1 MKPRILI
8 GAGVALVL
16 AVALT
21 LSLGLPGKHRPGPPS
36 LATLSSSPQGI
47 HKIQH
52 VIVIVQE
59 NRSFDSYFGTF
70 PGADGIPKGVC
81 VPDSLNG
88 GCVKPYVDHADSN
101 NGGPHQDPNSTA
113 DIDHGK
119 MDGFV
124 NEAEL
129 HCHGVAPCPT
139 DVMGYHVKSDIPNYW
154 TYARD
159 FALDDHM
166 YVSDHSWSLPTHM
179 YIVSAWAADCSS
191 PANPM
196 SCKSTDEPRNRT
208 AASPRPFAWTD
219 LTWLMHRYGVS
230 WGYYLDHG
238 AQQPGSKVGVP
249 KIWNTLP
256 GFTDVKQ
263 DHQENNIQA
272 LSSYYAR
279 AKAGTLPQVSWIVP
293 QPSDSEHPPA
303 LISAGQA
310 YVTRVI
316 NAAMASPDWDSTAIF
331 LTWDDWGGFYDNV
344 VPPQVDSEGYGM
356 RTPGIV
362 ISPYARQGFIDH
374 QTLSTDAY
382 LKFIENDFMDQARL
396 NPANDGRPDSRPDVR
411 ESIARNIGAD
421 FNFSQKPR
429 PPVLLNP
436 CPPTT
441 LIPAPKPG
449 CPNTVN
455 IDFKSWGDT

>member
-1 MKPRILI
+1 MKPRVLI

-21 LSLGLPGKHRPGPPS
+21 LSLGLTGGHSHRAP
-36 LATLSSSPQGI
+36 AQAALSSSLQGI
-47 HKIQH
+47 HKIKH

-81 VPDSLNG
+81 VPDPKNG
-88 GCVKPYVDHADSN
+88 GCVKPYVDHSDSN
-101 NGGPHQDPNSTA
+101 KGGPHEDPNSTA
-113 DIDHGK
+113 DIDGGK

-124 NEAEL
+124 GQAEL
-129 HCHGVAPCPT
+129 KCKSAPCST
-139 DVMGYHVKSDIPNYW
+139 DVMGYHVQSDIPNYW
-154 TYARD
+154 TYAKD
-159 FALDDHM
+159 FTLDDHM

-179 YIVSAWAADCSS
+179 YIVSAWAADCSN

-196 SCKSTDEPRNRT
+196 SCKSNDMPRNRT
-208 AASPRPFAWTD
+208 AAHPRPFAWTD

-238 AQQPGSKVGVP
+238 AQQPGSSVGVP
-249 KIWNTLP
+249 SIWNTLP

-263 DHQENNIQA
+263 DHQEGNIQPLA
-272 LSSYYAR
+272 NYFTQAQ
-279 AKAGTLPQVSWIVP
+279 AGTLPQVSWIVP

-316 NAAMASPDWDSTAIF
+316 NAAMKSPDWDSTAIF

-344 VPPQVDSEGYGM
+344 VPPQIDSEGYGM

-382 LKFIENDFMDQARL
+382 LKFIENDFMAQARL
-396 NPANDGRPDSRPDVR
+396 NPATDGRPDPRPDVR
-411 ESIARNIGAD
+411 ENLARNIALD
-421 FNFSQKPR
+421 FNFSQKPL
-429 PPVLLNP
+429 PPVILNP

-441 LIPAPKPG
+441 LLPTPKPG
-449 CPNTVN
+449 CPNTVK
-455 IDFKSWGDT
+455 IDFKSWGDS

>member
-1 MKPRILI
+1 MKLRLLI
-8 GAGVALVL
+8 GMGGALVL
-16 AVALT
+16 AAALT
-21 LSLGLPGKHRPGPPS
+21 LSLGLPSQGSYRPP
-36 LATLSSSPQGI
+36 AQITLSSSPQGI

-70 PGADGIPKGVC
+70 PGADGIPRATC
-81 VPDSLNG
+81 VPDPVNG
-88 GCVKPYVDHADSN
+88 GCVRPYVDHSDSN
-101 NGGPHQDPNSTA
+101 TGGPHQDPNSTA
-113 DIDHGK
+113 DIDHGR

-124 NEAEL
+124 GQAQI
-129 HCHGVAPCPT
+129 HCRGVAPCPT

-154 TYARD
+154 TYAKD
-159 FALDDHM
+159 FTLDDHM
-166 YVSDHSWSLPTHM
+166 FVSDHSWSLPTHM
-179 YIVSAWAADCSS
+179 YIVSAWSADCTS

-196 SCKSTDEPRNRT
+196 SCTSNDEPRNRT
-208 AASPRPFAWTD
+208 AAHPRPFAWTD

-238 AQQPGSKVGVP
+238 AQQPGSSGGVP

-256 GFTDVKQ
+256 GFTDVQ
-263 DHQENNIQA
+263 RDHQEKNIQP

-293 QPSDSEHPPA
+293 QPSDSEHPKA

-316 NAAMASPDWDSTAIF
+316 NAAMASPDWNSTAIF

-362 ISPYARQGFIDH
+362 ISPYARRGFIDH
-374 QTLSTDAY
+374 QPLSTDAY
-382 LKFIENDFMDQARL
+382 LKFIENDFMDKARL

-411 ESIARNIGAD
+411 EAHARNIAAD
-421 FNFSQKPR
+421 FNFNQKPR
-429 PPVLLNP
+429 PPVILNP
-436 CPPTT
+436 CPATT
-441 LIPAPKPG
+441 LVPAPKPG
-449 CPNTVN
+449 CPPSIK
-455 IDFKSWGDT
+455 IDFKSWGDS